1 MTLPSATVSYQK
13 VMKPESAV
21 TIRLNDMTGKVTAQS
36 GRFAGEKD
44 ELFGVYQIE
53 ITRPA
58 LKKFT
63 EEGMRANV
71 LSVEH
76 AMNNGTSFE
85 VTPGSSPDYL
95 KFFEYKGDL
104 TEAQRGQVSV
114 ANAVSGERQIYVNTT
129 AVTGNVSGNLITTG
143 DFLQIG
149 STPFQATSN
158 VAFTSNA
165 NVTIPLNRRL
175 FRVIA
180 GAPVGGMAFTDTPT
194 WTVKYESYVPYKMVY
209 NDCFTYK
216 TNTINLVEVV
226 G

>member
-1 MTLPSATVSYQK
+1 MTLPTATVSYQA

-21 TIRLNDMTGKVTAQS
+21 TIRLNNMSGKVTAQS

-44 ELFGVYQIE
+44 ELFGVYTLE

-71 LSVEH
+71 LSVEQ
-76 AMNNGTSFE
+76 AMNNGSTFI
-85 VTPGSSPDYL
+85 VTPGTSL
-95 KFFEYKGDL
+95 KYFEYKGDL
-104 TEAQRGQVSV
+104 TEAQRGQVTLTTTNV
-114 ANAVSGERQIYVNTT
+114 TGERQVYVNTT

-149 STPFQATSN
+149 NTPFQATSN
-158 VAFTSNA
+158 VAFTSSA

-175 FRVIA
+175 FRVI
-180 GAPVGGMAFTDTPT
+180 GGVPVGGMAFTDNPS
-194 WTVKYESYVPYKMVY
+194 WSVQYESYVPYKMVY

-216 TNTINLVEVV
+216 TNTIKLVEVIP